1 MSDIFSE
8 EMKKEF
14 VKLIDKRL
22 YETKISKILDTYKDV
37 CMDIEKNVKEIN
49 DRLVNVE
56 DDVNDFDYEM
66 DKKVDE
72 NKFDE
77 LEQKINFMKDVY
89 IQQKDIEQVVGQ
101 TMLEL
106 IPNFNEKI
114 SKEIKKHLVAIAEFV
129 IKTFKEKE

>member
-14 VKLIDKRL
+14 IKLIDNRL
-22 YETKISKILDTYKDV
+22 NETKIYETFDTYRDICVGIERDV
-37 CMDIEKNVKEIN
+37 KNLNDRLTDVEDISNDNENSINDNENSIKSVEDEIN
-49 DRLVNVE
+49 DCIKQYDL
-56 DDVNDFDYEM
+56 
-66 DKKVDE
+66 E
-72 NKFDE
+72 N
-77 LEQKINFMKDVY
+77 
-89 IQQKDIEQVVGQ
+89 VVGK